1 MRDNM
6 KETLDKIDLAKTDKL
21 ITEYRNFIR
30 EKKLKEIKGSKY
42 SNSLETFISNLQ
54 QYFSYRG
61 QLVNYNDGE
70 VIDRNLK
77 TYINRTLRDLRDL
90 NKKYRFFEDFCNVNS
105 INFDANES
113 NITVEES
120 SQILED
126 NDIQEQKSNSSLL
139 ASLFSKFNQKK
150 QNEDDKEEKESRK
163 KPNFEIIPDEE
174 DPDVISKENEK
185 IEKVK
190 NILREHTILCVEF
203 MQFLEDKTLGPIL
216 KKYINSAIQI
226 DPKFSFSLI
235 NKISFYNALKK
246 YFDDSCKSI
255 YFKDILYD
263 NFDIESKYD
272 DLLGNIIVKK
282 GNENAKKILSNI
294 IEKYYE
300 KDNESGK
307 YCVRTSIKSNKPI
320 RTGFDD
326 EVDRSIS
333 ETLSSDGAPKEEDE
347 VINDGKNDNKND
359 NKSKKKNRVK
369 VKGERKPKD
378 KSKLIKRLIAASLA
392 IVTFVATGSVIS
404 RLFNKNDISQSSDS
418 SISVASSVDS
428 TSKEESKDQGNKTL
442 NNVKEVSN
450 DTKKEEN
457 SKVESSSN
465 EVKETSKVESSSG
478 EVKETSKVENSN
490 TKTEEDS
497 KVDNSNTKKEDTSK
511 TDKKEDKKE
520 NVTDSR
526 ADSVSKSD
534 SYINIGDKVTL
545 KDDIIYTDVYST
557 TDRNNGAP
565 AYFDN
570 NMERTVSSILL
581 TNGQDK
587 YYSINK
593 DEVDKKINEG
603 WVTTSAVISNNGGI
617 EGAEPISNLVEVT
630 KNISNDTAS
639 ESVDNKQK
647 DDTSKK
653 IEESSEKV
661 SNSSDNT
668 KKENDNKENVTDS
681 DTLDNIKGKISK
693 IMDEKK
699 DDKDISDSISNNV
712 RKIMAEKA
720 SIGDKVTIDKDV
732 IYKDIY
738 SASIKE
744 NGLPAYHDNN
754 KVRSISSVLLTKD
767 GLNRYSSNQEEINN
781 LRKQGWVV
789 KAVLIANENGL
800 EGFEPIDNLNEVND
814 NSVGGRHL

>member
-1 MRDNM
+1 MPFNLI
-6 KETLDKIDLAKTDKL
+6 KELEHIDLTDLESMIEKYKKSIGGIYGNQEAQEFVNNLMDYIYSKRQINNYIKDGREIADKDCYKELLNSGYRVLKSNGTHFKGLLSTTNKLLRKISNNKELLAEFLSYKSENERSNKDNITGTNNQNNSKNNSEVQGFSSEEKSNNQGEDSEKKISIYKLSDNNHDDDFVDKEGKTDFQ
-21 ITEYRNFIR
+21 R
-30 EKKLKEIKGSKY
+30 
-42 SNSLETFISNLQ
+42 LQ
-54 QYFSYRG
+54 
-61 QLVNYNDGE
+61 D
-70 VIDRNLK
+70 
-77 TYINRTLRDLRDL
+77 
-90 NKKYRFFEDFCNVNS
+90 
-105 INFDANES
+105 
-113 NITVEES
+113 
-120 SQILED
+120 
-126 NDIQEQKSNSSLL
+126 
-139 ASLFSKFNQKK
+139 
-150 QNEDDKEEKESRK
+150 
-163 KPNFEIIPDEE
+163 
-174 DPDVISKENEK
+174 
-185 IEKVK
+185 
-190 NILREHTILCVEF
+190 
-203 MQFLEDKTLGPIL
+203 IL
-216 KKYINSAIQI
+216 KKTSYSSSG
-226 DPKFSFSLI
+226 PKIFNQSGLE
-235 NKISFYNALKK
+235 YA
-246 YFDDSCKSI
+246 
-255 YFKDILYD
+255 
-263 NFDIESKYD
+263 
-272 DLLGNIIVKK
+272 
-282 GNENAKKILSNI
+282 AKN
-294 IEKYYE
+294 
-300 KDNESGK
+300 DNESTNDDDVVFNNG
-307 YCVRTSIKSNKPI
+307 RNNNKSNVTKNEGSNK
-320 RTGFDD
+320 RTR
-326 EVDRSIS
+326 VSI
-333 ETLSSDGAPKEEDE
+333 
-347 VINDGKNDNKND
+347 IN
-359 NKSKKKNRVK
+359 VK
-369 VKGERKPKD
+369 KPKN

-465 EVKETSKVESSSG
+465 EVM
-478 EVKETSKVENSN
+478 ETSKVENSN

-511 TDKKEDKKE
+511 TEKTDKIDDKRE

-545 KDDIIYTDVYST
+545 KDDIIYTDVYSAA
-557 TDRNNGAP
+557 DSNNGAP

-603 WVTTSAVISNNGGI
+603 WAITSAVISNNGGI

-661 SNSSDNT
+661 SNSSDDT

-681 DTLDNIKGKISK
+681 DTLDNIKGNISK

-699 DDKDISDSISNNV
+699 DDKDTSDSISNNV

-754 KVRSISSVLLTKD
+754 KVRSISSVLLTKN
-767 GLNRYSSNQEEINN
+767 GLSYYSSNQEEIND

-800 EGFEPIDNLNEVND
+800 EGFEPIDNLNEFEE